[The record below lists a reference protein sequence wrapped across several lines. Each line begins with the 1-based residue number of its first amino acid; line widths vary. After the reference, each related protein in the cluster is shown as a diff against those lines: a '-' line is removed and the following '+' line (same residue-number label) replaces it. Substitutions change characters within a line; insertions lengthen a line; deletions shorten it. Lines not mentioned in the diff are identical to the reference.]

1 MPVES
6 GVAPAGPSATA
17 VPVLAPSGG
26 SFGTPSFGSAAD
38 LRGALPLLPAPV
50 PGLLGPALNFVGNAP
65 EAAAA
70 HPKGDTA
77 QAAPAPATARQG
89 RAADT
94 TPALPTK
101 PSPGAPSTAISV
113 DRKSAASTPGNG
125 LSLSRVRG
133 DEAASNPL
141 VEPSALEHARPG
153 KAAGLGRRFFD
164 QSNGKDRGALED
176 GADAQAGSSGRRSP
190 LIAATIPEGGAFGRG
205 YGVKAHLSP
214 RSAGAALGAGRPA
227 NLRFV
232 RGGDLATLSPP
243 CRSAT
248 PGAGAISF
256 FHSASPNE
264 PSASP
269 VPLSFGSGFR
279 VRSPD
284 RRVQA

>member
-141 VEPSALEHARPG
+141 VEPSALEHARPE
-153 KAAGLGRRFFD
+153 KAAGLGRRFRRAMIGPRRARGRCGCAGRFL
-164 QSNGKDRGALED
+164 RGALR
-176 GADAQAGSSGRRSP
+176 SSRRRSRRRVRAG
-190 LIAATIPEGGAFGRG
+190 LRC
-205 YGVKAHLSP
+205 KAIFSP